1 MFAFSDADLLRSV
14 YSMTLIDLQQRGNII
29 VCVLSNRIFMFNVK
43 ICGVSAEK
51 DIKWSVTVCLCLFR
65 VNFSPPTPKLC
76 VPAIGLSH
84 SNWPR
89 CHPSLHPRQK
99 FSRTSG
105 PRRRGWAGGL
115 FLQWWGRKMNLGPKP
130 CLMWK
135 DISIYFQKHFRL
147 CWQTQSDI
155 AATPQLTPNATTCS
169 VQILWFMQE
178 MFHIA
183 TCCQQL
189 EDFKL

>member
-1 MFAFSDADLLRSV
+1 MS
-14 YSMTLIDLQQRGNII
+14 
-29 VCVLSNRIFMFNVK
+29 NVK
-43 ICGVSAEK
+43 ICGTSAEK
-51 DIKWSVTVCLCLFR
+51 DIKWRGSLRVSLYVCACMFR

-105 PRRRGWAGGL
+105 PRRQKRGGWVV
-115 FLQWWGRKMNLGPKP
+115 QWWGRKMNLGPKP

-135 DISIYFQKHFRL
+135 DISTYFQKQFRL

-155 AATPQLTPNATTCS
+155 AATPQLTPNSTTCS
-169 VQILWFMQE
+169 VQIPWVMQE

-183 TCCQQL
+183 TWCQQI